1 MISTMSG
8 SWMPPSHPQS
18 GKLHSELLVEF
29 GLAVASAG
37 VCLLFAFSPLSL
49 GIVLAVVFVYITI
62 RWTDFLFYTMLAMSP
77 LIFWLPYN
85 LPVRDLATIAHLGS
99 MLGIA
104 LVRLAKRRSILQWL
118 FGVRFN
124 WLVCIYAVVAVI
136 SLLHSGNFTKSA
148 QRSLLRLGSYIAF
161 YLAIVGWLQTEDQLR
176 KTVLAL
182 LGSTLAVSVFGIFQ
196 ELAGDYTPIYWWFY
210 TADATTLAW
219 SGRITSFLN
228 YSNSL
233 AGYLN
238 ILLPLGLGC
247 MLTSTSRGVR
257 TLGTASTALGSIA
270 MVLTQSRGGLLALAI
285 TFLLGI
291 WYLIEDRKKRA
302 LLLTGYVVALPVVL
316 AAVTLYSARL
326 GSVDSQDTFGR
337 MVLWISAW
345 ILFLSAPVIG
355 IGYGNFR
362 ESFDTEFVGAAR
374 GSLDA
379 HNLYLQLLS
388 ETGVIGFLSFCAMC
402 GSAIL
407 QAVKC
412 LRTRPSEWRR
422 IVCFAALCAIVSV
435 LIHGWVDFLFE
446 VSVQFGSIFWAML
459 ALLTV
464 STSPPWLGKTTELNT
479 TNPQI

>member
-1 MISTMSG
+1 
-8 SWMPPSHPQS
+8 MPPSHPQS

-136 SLLHSGNFTKSA
+136 SLLHSGNFTESA

-210 TADATTLAW
+210 TADAAQARSGSAAQARRGFDPIVRPHPRVRHGCRPPGSAPNSGGNRRAGPVHRLRDVRQPVPAAAQNW
-219 SGRITSFLN
+219 SI
-228 YSNSL
+228 
-233 AGYLN
+233 
-238 ILLPLGLGC
+238 C
-247 MLTSTSRGVR
+247 
-257 TLGTASTALGSIA
+257 LGT
-270 MVLTQSRGGLLALAI
+270 
-285 TFLLGI
+285 
-291 WYLIEDRKKRA
+291 
-302 LLLTGYVVALPVVL
+302 
-316 AAVTLYSARL
+316 
-326 GSVDSQDTFGR
+326 
-337 MVLWISAW
+337 
-345 ILFLSAPVIG
+345 
-355 IGYGNFR
+355 
-362 ESFDTEFVGAAR
+362 
-374 GSLDA
+374 
-379 HNLYLQLLS
+379 
-388 ETGVIGFLSFCAMC
+388 
-402 GSAIL
+402 
-407 QAVKC
+407 
-412 LRTRPSEWRR
+412 
-422 IVCFAALCAIVSV
+422 
-435 LIHGWVDFLFE
+435 
-446 VSVQFGSIFWAML
+446 
-459 ALLTV
+459 
-464 STSPPWLGKTTELNT
+464 
-479 TNPQI
+479 